1 MRAAIL
7 GHCLAGYLEI
17 IYILSLVIPPPSAEG
32 FAARH
37 HHHRLMSFAAEQTA
51 RYNLASYNIEGVR
64 PEDQHDNSLVIWL
77 PKSAFEAVAYPD
89 REGMMTTV
97 GGGWCADV
105 RNIDDG
111 WGWFTSVKLNRQ
123 SKRVGT
129 GELQLCAERQMGL
142 SAPLSATPRRR
153 SKSWVVPGAGT

>member
-1 MRAAIL
+1 L
-7 GHCLAGYLEI
+7 
-17 IYILSLVIPPPSAEG
+17 PP
-32 FAARH
+32 

-51 RYNLASYNIEGVR
+51 RHNLASYNIEGVR

-77 PKSAFEAVAYPD
+77 PKSVFEAVAYPD

-111 WGWFTSVKLNRQ
+111 WGWFTSVKLRDMR
-123 SKRVGT
+123 SGS
-129 GELQLCAERQMGL
+129 ELASYNCALNDKWVYQLR
-142 SAPLSATPRRR
+142 
-153 SKSWVVPGAGT
+153 

>member
-1 MRAAIL
+1 
-7 GHCLAGYLEI
+7 
-17 IYILSLVIPPPSAEG
+17 
-32 FAARH
+32 
-37 HHHRLMSFAAEQTA
+37 MSFAAEQSA
-51 RYNLASYNIEGVR
+51 RLLLNLATYNIEGVR
-64 PEDQHDNSLVIWL
+64 PEEQHDNSLVIWL

-89 REGMMTTV
+89 REGMMTTE

-105 RNIDDG
+105 RNIGDG

-153 SKSWVVPGAGT
+153 RQVLGGTRGWYVTQQKTTAATGRQEKKK

>member
-1 MRAAIL
+1 
-7 GHCLAGYLEI
+7 
-17 IYILSLVIPPPSAEG
+17 
-32 FAARH
+32 
-37 HHHRLMSFAAEQTA
+37 MSFAAEQSA
-51 RYNLASYNIEGVR
+51 RYNLACYNIEGVR

-77 PKSAFEAVAYPD
+77 PKSVFEAVAYPD

-97 GGGWCADV
+97 GGGWCADEGNV
-105 RNIDDG
+105 GDG
-111 WGWFTSVKLNRQ
+111 WGWFHIGETKRH